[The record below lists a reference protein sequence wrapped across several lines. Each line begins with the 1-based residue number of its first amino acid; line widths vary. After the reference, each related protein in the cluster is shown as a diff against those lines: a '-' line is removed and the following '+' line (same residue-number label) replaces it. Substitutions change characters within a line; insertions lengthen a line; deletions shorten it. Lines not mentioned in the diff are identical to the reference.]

1 MQAKPWQIALIVI
14 GLVVG
19 IGSAAWFVF
28 GGGEVTLAN
37 SILMVDVDSGDVYE
51 VNLDRTRIS
60 NPALH
65 PETGKLQLVRLD
77 RDEDGTLFVNDRDLS
92 LLKYLDQSITN
103 KAVDPKTGSLLI
115 APGKPKRYPASK

>member
-14 GLVVG
+14 GLLVG
-19 IGSAAWFVF
+19 VGSAAWFVL
-28 GGGEVTLAN
+28 GGDRVTLAN
-37 SILMVDVDSGDVYE
+37 SILMVDVDTGDVFE

-77 RDEDGTLFVNDRDLS
+77 KDEDGTLFVNGRDLD
-92 LLKYLDQSITN
+92 LLKFLDKSITN
-103 KAVDPKTGSLLI
+103 KAVDPKTGDLLI
-115 APGKPKRYPASK
+115 PPGTPKRYPGNK